1 VSVLQFSLASLLAGL
16 VAVPRLHCLGAWSN
30 RVARAMVAG
39 LFSSFILLS
48 AGTVR
53 ADEAPLEVGVFPYL
67 STQTILTTYQPVRSY
82 LETVLKRPVHLST
95 AQDFPA
101 FVARTQDGDYDLV
114 ITAPHFAR
122 LAQREAGYVP
132 LVQYTPELR
141 GLVVVAAN
149 GPVKSATALRG
160 QSIAV
165 PSRLAIVSMM
175 GLRYLATRGLK
186 PGRDFTVQVLSSH
199 TSAVLSVKNG
209 ENVAAITEAS
219 ALRQMT
225 PELVRSVRVL
235 ANTGQVQS
243 VVFLAH
249 ARLTRAERERLKSA
263 LLHFAQDTEAGR
275 AFLKSSG
282 YNGLRAVTETDL
294 RKLDPYLDE
303 VKEQLRAAQ

>member
-1 VSVLQFSLASLLAGL
+1 VSVLQFSPASRFAGL
-16 VAVPRLHCLGAWSN
+16 ATVPRLYGPGARSN
-30 RVARAMVAG
+30 RVARTVIAG
-39 LFSSFILLS
+39 FFGFILLS
-48 AGTVR
+48 AGAVR
-53 ADEAPLEVGVFPYL
+53 AGEGPLEVGVFPYL
-67 STQTILTTYQPVRSY
+67 STQAILTTYQPVRTY
-82 LETVLKRPVHLST
+82 LETVLKRPVDLST

-101 FVARTQDGDYDLV
+101 FVARTQHGDYDLV

-132 LVQYTPELR
+132 LAQYTPELR

-149 GPVKSATALRG
+149 GPVKSIAALRG

-175 GLRYLATRGLK
+175 GLRFLATSGLK
-186 PGRDFTVQVLSSH
+186 PGRDFTVQVVSSH

-209 ENVAAITEAS
+209 ENAAAITEAS
-219 ALRQMT
+219 ALQQMT

-249 ARLTRAERERLKSA
+249 ARLARAERERLKSA

-282 YNGLRAVTETDL
+282 YNGLHAVTETDL

-303 VKEQLRAAQ
+303 LKEQLRAAQ